1 MSSPAT
7 TVRFSEGLAQ
17 SGLLPSAMLE
27 QYRQPTG
34 ADDPTILAAQLVR
47 DGLLTAFQAR
57 LLLAGRHAGFF
68 LTDKYKVLDLI
79 GTGGMGQVFLCE
91 HLLLQRLVA
100 VKVLQR
106 AAGESARGGLSASV
120 ERFLREAR
128 AVAALDHAN
137 IVRVYDMERAG
148 GVPFLVME
156 YVDGSS

>member
-1 MSSPAT
+1 MSSPVTAGHFLERLARSGFLSADLLEPFPTAT
-7 TVRFSEGLAQ
+7 DPESGEQLAD
-17 SGLLPSAMLE
+17 
-27 QYRQPTG
+27 R
-34 ADDPTILAAQLVR
+34 LVR
-47 DGLLTAFQAR
+47 DGLLTPFHAR
-57 LLLAGRHAGFF
+57 LLLAGREGAYF
-68 LTDKYKVLDLI
+68 LGEKYKVLDLI

-100 VKVLQR
+100 VKMLQR
-106 AAGESARGGLSASV
+106 AAGESARGGLSAAV